1 MSITTRPDPVDAPRG
16 LAGVIVAD
24 TAVSDVRGAEGF
36 YQYRDRS
43 AIELAESAAFEDA
56 WQLLVTGEEVTD
68 ASRAAFVA
76 RIGAASTAGRAD
88 IEAVVDAVSSATP
101 DVLAGLAAAWP
112 LVGVRRGI
120 RPLYDLD
127 QDERLDD
134 AIALAASTPV
144 ILGALW
150 RRGRGEAPLPPLA
163 GRGVVAQYLH
173 QVTGTVPDEATEAA
187 LTAYLI
193 AVMDHGFNASTFTA
207 RVIASTGADAA
218 ACLVGAL
225 GALTGPLHGGAP
237 SRALDGLDAVGT
249 ADRVEPWILG
259 ELAAGRRLM
268 GFGHAVYRTADPRA
282 ELMKRVAQRAGGP
295 RVELALQFQETAERL
310 LAEAKPGRELHAN
323 VEFWAA
329 LVMEQCGLPRSMFT
343 PTFAVART
351 IGWTAHILEQAR
363 DPKIIRPS
371 ARYVGPPVRVPA
383 VQAAGAL
390 RRSC

>member
-1 MSITTRPDPVDAPRG
+1 MSTTRTPLEAPRG

-43 AIELAESAAFEDA
+43 AIELAASATFEDA
-56 WQLLVTGEEVTD
+56 WQLLVTGAPATE
-68 ASRAAFVA
+68 ASRPAFAARIADATVA
-76 RIGAASTAGRAD
+76 RRAD
-88 IEAVVDAVSSATP
+88 LDVVVDAVSEATP
-101 DVLAGLAAAWP
+101 DVLAGLAASWP
-112 LVGVRRGI
+112 LLSARRGI

-127 QDERLDD
+127 EDERLADVID
-134 AIALAASTPV
+134 LAAATPFV
-144 ILGALW
+144 VGALW
-150 RRGRGEAPLPPLA
+150 RRGRAEPAIPALDD
-163 GRGVVAQYLH
+163 RGVVANYLH
-173 QVTGTVPDEATEAA
+173 QVTGVVPDAETERA

-218 ACLVGAL
+218 ACLTGAL

-237 SRALDGLDAVGT
+237 SRALDGLDAVGST
-249 ADRVEPWILG
+249 DRVEQWIRG

-282 ELMKRVAQRAGGP
+282 ELMKQVALRTGGS
-295 RVELALQFQETAERL
+295 RVELAVEFQETAERL

-323 VEFWAA
+323 VEYWAA
-329 LVMEQCGLPRSMFT
+329 LVMERCGLPRSMFT

-371 ARYVGPPVRVPA
+371 ARYIGPPVR
-383 VQAAGAL
+383 AAA
-390 RRSC
+390 

>member
-1 MSITTRPDPVDAPRG
+1 MSTTTQTATTDVPRG
-16 LAGVIVAD
+16 LAGVVVAE
-24 TAVSDVRGAEGF
+24 TTVSDVRGNEGF
-36 YQYRDRS
+36 YQYRDHS
-43 AIELAESAAFEDA
+43 AIELAASATFEDA
-56 WQLLVTGEEVTD
+56 WQLLVTGETATP
-68 ASRAAFVA
+68 ASRGAFGA
-76 RIGAASTAGRAD
+76 RIAAAQGRRGD
-88 IEAVVDAVSSATP
+88 IDAVVDAVTSATP
-101 DVLAGLAAAWP
+101 AVLAGLAAAWP
-112 LVGVRRGI
+112 LLGARRGI

-127 QDERLDD
+127 DEQRLDD
-134 AIALAASTPV
+134 AIAFGASTPV
-144 ILGALW
+144 LVGALW
-150 RRGRGEAPLPPLA
+150 RRGRGEAVLPALE
-163 GRGVVAQYLH
+163 GRGVVANYLH
-173 QVTGTVPDEATEAA
+173 QVTGREPDEETERA

-237 SRALDGLDAVGT
+237 SRALDGLDAVAT
-249 ADRVEPWILG
+249 ADRVEPWIRG

-282 ELMKRVAQRAGGP
+282 ELMKRVALCTGGP
-295 RVELALQFQETAERL
+295 RVELAVRFQEVAERL
-310 LAEAKPGRELHAN
+310 LAEAKPGRDLHAN

-351 IGWTAHILEQAR
+351 IGWTAHILEQSR

-371 ARYVGPPVRVPA
+371 ARYVGPQVRV
-383 VQAAGAL
+383 AA
-390 RRSC
+390 

>member
-1 MSITTRPDPVDAPRG
+1 MSIAPPTATIAPRG
-16 LAGVIVAD
+16 LQGVVVAE

-43 AIELAESAAFEDA
+43 AIELAESSSFEDA
-56 WQLLVTGEEVTD
+56 WQLLVTGEKATD
-68 ASRAAFVA
+68 AARPAFQAHLDGAVA
-76 RIGAASTAGRAD
+76 AGRSDVAV
-88 IEAVVDAVSSATP
+88 VVDAVAATTP
-101 DVLAGLAAAWP
+101 DVLAGLAASWSLLGA
-112 LVGVRRGI
+112 RRGI

-127 QDERLDD
+127 EDARLAE

-144 ILGALW
+144 IVGALW
-150 RRGRGEAPLPPLA
+150 RRGRGESLLPPIE
-163 GRGVVAQYLH
+163 GRGVVANYLH
-173 QVTGTVPDEATEAA
+173 QITGAVPDEETERA
-187 LTAYLI
+187 LTAYLV

-218 ACLVGAL
+218 SCLVGAL

-249 ADRVEPWILG
+249 ADRIEPWIRA
-259 ELAAGRRLM
+259 ELAAGHRLM

-282 ELMKRVAQRAGGP
+282 ELMKRVALRRGGP
-295 RVELALQFQETAERL
+295 RVELARQFQESAERL

-329 LVMEQCGLPRSMFT
+329 LVMEQCGLPREMFT

-371 ARYVGPPVRVPA
+371 ARYAGPPVRGK
-383 VQAAGAL
+383 AA
-390 RRSC
+390 

>member
-1 MSITTRPDPVDAPRG
+1 MSAKTGQSPIDVPRG
-16 LAGVIVAD
+16 LAGVVVAE
-24 TAVSDVRGAEGF
+24 TAVSDVRGDEGF

-43 AIELAESAAFEDA
+43 AIELAASATFEDA
-56 WQLLVTGEEVTD
+56 WQLLVTGDAATD
-68 ASRAAFVA
+68 ASRGAF
-76 RIGAASTAGRAD
+76 AGRVAAALERRD
-88 IEAVVDAVSSATP
+88 DLEAVVAAVASATP

-112 LVGVRRGI
+112 LLGARRGI

-127 QDERLDD
+127 DGQRLDD
-134 AIALAASTPV
+134 AISLAAWTP
-144 ILGALW
+144 ILIGALW
-150 RRGRGEAPLPPLA
+150 RRAHGRAVLPALEGRGI
-163 GRGVVAQYLH
+163 VANYLH
-173 QVTGTVPDEATEAA
+173 QVTGAVPDAATERA

-249 ADRVEPWILG
+249 ADRIEPWIRG
-259 ELAAGRRLM
+259 ELSAGRRLM

-282 ELMKRVAQRAGGP
+282 ELMKKVALQTGGP
-295 RVELALQFQETAERL
+295 RVELAVRFQETAERL

-329 LVMEQCGLPRSMFT
+329 LVMERCGLPRSMFT
-343 PTFAVART
+343 PTFAVGRT

-371 ARYVGPPVRVPA
+371 ARYVGPLVR
-383 VQAAGAL
+383 AAAA
-390 RRSC
+390 

>member
-1 MSITTRPDPVDAPRG
+1 MTTASTAVPTAARG
-16 LAGVIVAD
+16 LAGVVVAD

-43 AIELAESAAFEDA
+43 AIELAETVSFEDA
-56 WQLLVTGEEVTD
+56 WQLLVTGEPATD
-68 ASRAAFVA
+68 ASRPPFRRRLQHAAE
-76 RIGAASTAGRAD
+76 GRRSD
-88 IEAVVDAVSSATP
+88 IDAVVDAVARVTP
-101 DVLAGLAAAWP
+101 EVLPGLAAAWP
-112 LVGVRRGI
+112 LLGARLAL

-127 QDERLDD
+127 DEQRLDD
-134 AIALAASTPV
+134 AITLAAATPALV
-144 ILGALW
+144 GALW
-150 RRGRGEAPLPPLA
+150 RCARGERPLPLLTD
-163 GRGVVAQYLH
+163 RGVVACYLH
-173 QVTGTVPDEATEAA
+173 QVTGIVPDDDTERA

-218 ACLVGAL
+218 SCLAGAL

-249 ADRVEPWILG
+249 ADRVEPWIRE

-282 ELMKRVAQRAGGP
+282 ELLKRVALRRGGA
-295 RVELALQFQETAERL
+295 RVQLALRFEETAERL
-310 LAEAKPGRELHAN
+310 LAEAKPGRDLHAN

-343 PTFAVART
+343 PTFAIART

-371 ARYVGPPVRVPA
+371 ARYVGPSVRTV
-383 VQAAGAL
+383 AA
-390 RRSC
+390 

>member
-1 MSITTRPDPVDAPRG
+1 MTTTTRTIQIAAPRG

-24 TAVSDVRGAEGF
+24 TTVSDVRGEEGF

-43 AIELAESAAFEDA
+43 AIELAETVSFEDA
-56 WQLLVTGEEVTD
+56 WQLLVTGEAATD
-68 ASRAAFVA
+68 ASRPTFAA
-76 RIGAASTAGRAD
+76 RIAEAAIVRKAD
-88 IEAVVDAVSSATP
+88 LDVVVDAVSSATP

-112 LVGVRRGI
+112 LVGARRSI

-127 QDERLDD
+127 EDERLAD
-134 AIALAASTPV
+134 AIALAAATPALV
-144 ILGALW
+144 GALW
-150 RRGRGEAPLPPLA
+150 RRDGGDGGLPVLED
-163 GRGVVAQYLH
+163 RGVVANYLR
-173 QVTGTVPDEATEAA
+173 QVTGVVPDEGTESA

-207 RVIASTGADAA
+207 RVIASTGADVA

-249 ADRVEPWILG
+249 ADRIEPWIRS
-259 ELAAGRRLM
+259 ELASGRRLM

-282 ELMKRVAQRAGGP
+282 ELMKRVAERTGGP
-295 RVELALQFQETAERL
+295 RVELALRFQESAERL

-329 LVMEQCGLPRSMFT
+329 LVMEQCGIPRSMFT

-371 ARYVGPPVRVPA
+371 ARYVGPSVRV
-383 VQAAGAL
+383 AAA
-390 RRSC
+390 

>member
-1 MSITTRPDPVDAPRG
+1 MSTMTQSATRDVPRG
-16 LAGVIVAD
+16 LAGVVVAE
-24 TAVSDVRGAEGF
+24 TTVSDVRGAEGF

-43 AIELAESAAFEDA
+43 AIELAASATFEDA
-56 WQLLVTGEEVTD
+56 WQLLVTGETATG
-68 ASRAAFVA
+68 ASRAAFAARVA
-76 RIGAASTAGRAD
+76 AAAGRHDD
-88 IEAVVDAVSSATP
+88 IDAVVDAVASATP
-101 DVLAGLAAAWP
+101 EVLAGLAAAWP
-112 LVGVRRGI
+112 LLGARRGI

-127 QDERLDD
+127 EDQRLDD
-134 AIALAASTPV
+134 AIAFGASTPV
-144 ILGALW
+144 LVGALW
-150 RRGRGEAPLPPLA
+150 RRGRGEAALPALD
-163 GRGVVAQYLH
+163 GRGIVANYLH
-173 QVTGTVPDEATEAA
+173 QVTGAEPDEETERA

-237 SRALDGLDAVGT
+237 SRALDGLDAVRSP
-249 ADRVEPWILG
+249 DRIEPWIRG

-282 ELMKRVAQRAGGP
+282 ELMKRVALRTGGP
-295 RVELALQFQETAERL
+295 RVELAVRFQETAERL
-310 LAEAKPGRELHAN
+310 LAEAKPGRDLHAN

-329 LVMEQCGLPRSMFT
+329 LVMERCGLPRSMFT

-351 IGWTAHILEQAR
+351 IGWTAHVLEQAR

-371 ARYVGPPVRVPA
+371 ARYVGPQVR
-383 VQAAGAL
+383 AAA
-390 RRSC
+390 

>member
-1 MSITTRPDPVDAPRG
+1 MSTTTRPTPIDAPRG
-16 LAGVIVAD
+16 LAGVVVAD
-24 TAVSDVRGAEGF
+24 TTVSDVRGAEGF

-43 AIELAESAAFEDA
+43 AIELAETATFEDA
-56 WQLLVTGEEVTD
+56 WQLLVTGVDATD
-68 ASRAAFVA
+68 ASRPAFAA
-76 RIGAASTAGRAD
+76 RISRATAHRGDLA
-88 IEAVVDAVSSATP
+88 AVVDAVSSVTP

-112 LVGVRRGI
+112 LLGARRSI

-127 QDERLDD
+127 EDGRLSD
-134 AIALAASTPV
+134 AIALAAATPV
-144 ILGALW
+144 LVGALW
-150 RRGRGEAPLPPLA
+150 RRGLGERELPVLE
-163 GRGVVAQYLH
+163 GRGVVANYLH
-173 QVTGTVPDEATEAA
+173 QVTGIVPDQATENA

-237 SRALDGLDAVGT
+237 SRALDGLDAVG
-249 ADRVEPWILG
+249 AVDRIEPWIRG
-259 ELAAGRRLM
+259 EFAAGRRLM

-282 ELMKRVAQRAGGP
+282 ELMKRVALRTGGP
-295 RVELALQFQETAERL
+295 RVELAQRFQESAERL

-329 LVMEQCGLPRSMFT
+329 LVMEQCGIPRSMFT
-343 PTFAVART
+343 PTFAIART
-351 IGWTAHILEQAR
+351 IGWTAHLLEQAR

-371 ARYVGPPVRVPA
+371 ARYVGPAVRV
-383 VQAAGAL
+383 AAA
-390 RRSC
+390 

>member
-1 MSITTRPDPVDAPRG
+1 MSTTMQSATRDLPRG
-16 LAGVIVAD
+16 LAGVIVAE
-24 TAVSDVRGAEGF
+24 TTVSDVRGAEGF

-43 AIELAESAAFEDA
+43 AIELAAAATFEDA
-56 WQLLVTGEEVTD
+56 WQLLVTGETATSDSRTAFAARVAD
-68 ASRAAFVA
+68 A
-76 RIGAASTAGRAD
+76 AGRRDD
-88 IEAVVDAVSSATP
+88 IAAVVDAVSSATP

-112 LVGVRRGI
+112 LLGARRGI

-127 QDERLDD
+127 EEERLDD
-134 AIALAASTPV
+134 AIAFAASTPV
-144 ILGALW
+144 LVGALW
-150 RRGRGEAPLPPLA
+150 RRGSGEEAVLPALD
-163 GRGVVAQYLH
+163 GRGVVANYLY
-173 QVTGTVPDEATEAA
+173 QVTGAEPDDATERA

-249 ADRVEPWILG
+249 ADRIEPWIRG
-259 ELAAGRRLM
+259 ELSAGRRLM

-282 ELMKRVAQRAGGP
+282 ELMKKVALRTGGP
-295 RVELALQFQETAERL
+295 RVELAVRFQETAERL
-310 LAEAKPGRELHAN
+310 LAEAKPGRDLHAN

-329 LVMEQCGLPRSMFT
+329 LVMERCGLPRSMFT
-343 PTFAVART
+343 PTFAVGRT

-371 ARYVGPPVRVPA
+371 ARYVGPSVRA
-383 VQAAGAL
+383 TAA
-390 RRSC
+390 

>member
-1 MSITTRPDPVDAPRG
+1 MKRTTRPTPIDAPRG

-24 TAVSDVRGAEGF
+24 TSVSDVRGAEGF
-36 YQYRDRS
+36 FQYRDRS
-43 AIELAESAAFEDA
+43 AIELAETASFEDA
-56 WQLLVTGEEVTD
+56 WQLLVTGDAVTD
-68 ASRAAFVA
+68 ASRPAFAA
-76 RIGAASTAGRAD
+76 RIADAATARTAD
-88 IEAVVDAVSSATP
+88 LDVVVDAVSSATP

-112 LVGVRRGI
+112 LLGARRSI

-127 QDERLDD
+127 HDDRLAD
-134 AIALAASTPV
+134 AIALAAATPV
-144 ILGALW
+144 LVGALW
-150 RRGRGEAPLPPLA
+150 RRSRKESALA
-163 GRGVVAQYLH
+163 VLEDRGVVANYLH
-173 QVTGTVPDEATEAA
+173 QVTGVVPDQATESA

-237 SRALDGLDAVGT
+237 SRALDGLDAVG
-249 ADRVEPWILG
+249 APERIEPWIRG

-282 ELMKRVAQRAGGP
+282 ELVKRVARRTGGP
-295 RVELALQFQETAERL
+295 RVELALRFQETAERL

-329 LVMEQCGLPRSMFT
+329 LVMEQCGIPRTMFT

-371 ARYVGPPVRVPA
+371 ARYVGPAVRVPA
-383 VQAAGAL
+383 A
-390 RRSC
+390 

>member
-1 MSITTRPDPVDAPRG
+1 MTTTTRTTQIAAPRG

-43 AIELAESAAFEDA
+43 AIELAETVSFEDA
-56 WQLLVTGEEVTD
+56 WQLLVTGETATD
-68 ASRAAFVA
+68 ASRPAFAA
-76 RIGAASTAGRAD
+76 RIAEATIVRKAD
-88 IEAVVDAVSSATP
+88 LDVVVDAVSSATP

-112 LVGVRRGI
+112 LLGARRSI

-127 QDERLDD
+127 EDERLAD
-134 AIALAASTPV
+134 AIALAAATPALV
-144 ILGALW
+144 GALW
-150 RRGRGEAPLPPLA
+150 RRDRGDGGLTVLKD
-163 GRGVVAQYLH
+163 RGVVANYLR
-173 QVTGTVPDEATEAA
+173 QVTGVVPDEATESA

-237 SRALDGLDAVGT
+237 SRALDGLDAVGS
-249 ADRVEPWILG
+249 ADRIEPWIRG
-259 ELAAGRRLM
+259 ELASGRRLM

-282 ELMKRVAQRAGGP
+282 ELMKRVAERTGGP
-295 RVELALQFQETAERL
+295 RVELALRFQESAERL

-329 LVMEQCGLPRSMFT
+329 LVMEQCGIPRSMFT

-371 ARYVGPPVRVPA
+371 ARYVGPSVRV
-383 VQAAGAL
+383 AAA
-390 RRSC
+390 

>member
-1 MSITTRPDPVDAPRG
+1 MSTTTRPTPVDAPRG

-24 TAVSDVRGAEGF
+24 TAVGDVRGAEGF

-43 AIELAESAAFEDA
+43 AIELAESASFEDA
-56 WQLLVTGEEVTD
+56 WQLLVTGEAATD
-68 ASRAAFVA
+68 ASRPAFAARVA
-76 RIGAASTAGRAD
+76 DATGRRRD
-88 IEAVVDAVSSATP
+88 DVDAVVDAVTSATP

-112 LVGVRRGI
+112 LLAARRGI

-127 QDERLDD
+127 EGARLDD

-150 RRGRGEAPLPPLA
+150 RRGRGEAALPSLS
-163 GRGVVAQYLH
+163 GRGVVANYLH
-173 QVTGTVPDEATEAA
+173 QVTGVVPDEATESA

-249 ADRVEPWILG
+249 AARMEPWIRG

-282 ELMKRVAQRAGGP
+282 ELMKRVARRAGGP
-295 RVELALQFQETAERL
+295 RVELALQFQDTAERL
-310 LAEAKPGRELHAN
+310 LAQAKPGRELHAN

-351 IGWTAHILEQAR
+351 VGWTAHILEQAR

-371 ARYVGPPVRVPA
+371 ARYVGPPVRV
-383 VQAAGAL
+383 AAA
-390 RRSC
+390 

>member
-1 MSITTRPDPVDAPRG
+1 MSTTTSQVPADAPRG

-24 TAVSDVRGAEGF
+24 TEVSDVRGAEGF
-36 YQYRDRS
+36 YQYRDRP
-43 AIELAESAAFEDA
+43 AIALAESATFEEA
-56 WQLLVTGEEVTD
+56 WQLLVTGE
-68 ASRAAFVA
+68 APLSAAAAATFAARVA
-76 RIGAASTAGRAD
+76 DTARGQRAD
-88 IEAVVDAVSSATP
+88 IALVADAVTGVAP
-101 DVLAGLAAAWP
+101 DVLAGLAASWP
-112 LVGVRRGI
+112 LLAARRGI

-127 QDERLDD
+127 EQERLAD

-144 ILGALW
+144 IVGALW
-150 RRGRGEAPLPPLA
+150 RRGHGEQDLAPLE
-163 GRGVVAQYLH
+163 GRGLVANYLH
-173 QVTGTVPDEATEAA
+173 QVTGTIPDHDTERA

-207 RVIASTGADAA
+207 RVIASTGADVA

-249 ADRVEPWILG
+249 PDRIDEWIAG

-282 ELMKRVAQRAGGP
+282 ELMKRVALRRGGA
-295 RVELALQFQETAERL
+295 RVELARRFEASAERQ
-310 LAEAKPGRELHAN
+310 LAAAKPGRDLHAN

-329 LVMEQCGLPRSMFT
+329 IVMEQCGVPRTLFT

-371 ARYVGPPVRVPA
+371 ARYVGAPIQVPTA
-383 VQAAGAL
+383 
-390 RRSC
+390 

>member
-1 MSITTRPDPVDAPRG
+1 MSTTTPSTPQVAPRG

-24 TAVSDVRGAEGF
+24 TLVSDVRGAEGF
-36 YQYRDRS
+36 FQYRDRS
-43 AIELAESAAFEDA
+43 AIELAETATFEGA
-56 WQLLVTGEEVTD
+56 WHLLVTGEEPTD
-68 ASRAAFVA
+68 ASHSAFLERVA
-76 RIGAASTAGRAD
+76 SETAGWRPD
-88 IEAVVDAVSSATP
+88 IDAVVDAVTSVTP

-112 LVGVRRGI
+112 LLGERRGI

-127 QDERLDD
+127 DDARLAD
-134 AIALAASTPV
+134 AIALAAATPV
-144 ILGALW
+144 VVGSLW
-150 RRGRGEAPLPPLA
+150 RRGRGDEPLAPLA
-163 GRGVVAQYLH
+163 GRGVVARYLH
-173 QVTGTVPDEATEAA
+173 QVTGEVPDAETERA

-249 ADRVEPWILG
+249 PDRIEPWIRG

-282 ELMKRVAQRAGGP
+282 QLMKRVAQRQGGP
-295 RVELALQFQETAERL
+295 RVELALAFESTAERL
-310 LAEAKPGRELHAN
+310 LAESKPGRELHAN

-343 PTFAVART
+343 PTFAIART
-351 IGWTAHILEQAR
+351 IGWTAHVLEQAADR
-363 DPKIIRPS
+363 KIIRPS
-371 ARYVGPPVRVPA
+371 ARYVGAPVRRT
-383 VQAAGAL
+383 AA
-390 RRSC
+390 

>member
-1 MSITTRPDPVDAPRG
+1 MSTTTQPAPPHAPRG

-24 TAVSDVRGAEGF
+24 TAVSDVRGAEGY

-43 AIELAESAAFEDA
+43 AVELAERAAFEDA
-56 WQLLVTGEEVTD
+56 WQLLVTGEEATD
-68 ASRAAFVA
+68 ASRPPFAARVH
-76 RIGAASTAGRAD
+76 AATAGRRAD
-88 IEAVVDAVSSATP
+88 IRTVVNAVSSATP

-112 LVGVRRGI
+112 LLGARRSI

-127 QDERLDD
+127 EEKRLDD

-144 ILGALW
+144 VVAALW
-150 RRGRGEAPLPPLA
+150 RRGRGKPMLPPLE
-163 GRGVVAQYLH
+163 GRGVVADYLY
-173 QVTGTVPDEATEAA
+173 QVTDVVPDTATEAA

-193 AVMDHGFNASTFTA
+193 AVMDHGFNASTFAA

-249 ADRVEPWILG
+249 VDRVEPWIRG

-282 ELMKRVAQRAGGP
+282 ELMKRVALRTGGE
-295 RVELALQFQETAERL
+295 RVELALTFQATAERL
-310 LAEAKPGRELHAN
+310 LAEAKPGRDLHAN
-323 VEFWAA
+323 VEFWSA

-343 PTFAVART
+343 PTFAVARAV
-351 IGWTAHILEQAR
+351 GWTAHILEQAR

-371 ARYVGPPVRVPA
+371 ARYVGPPVRVPVA
-383 VQAAGAL
+383 
-390 RRSC
+390 

>member
-1 MSITTRPDPVDAPRG
+1 MSTTTRPAPVEVPHG

-43 AIELAESAAFEDA
+43 AIELAASATFEDA
-56 WQLLVTGEEVTD
+56 WQLLVTGEDATD
-68 ASRAAFVA
+68 AARPGFAA
-76 RIGAASTAGRAD
+76 RIAAATARSDDIGAV
-88 IEAVVDAVSSATP
+88 IEAVTSATP
-101 DVLAGLAAAWP
+101 DVLPGLAAAWP
-112 LVGVRRGI
+112 LLGARRGI
-120 RPLYDLD
+120 RPLYDLSE
-127 QDERLDD
+127 DERLDD
-134 AIALAASTPV
+134 AIALAAATPLLV
-144 ILGALW
+144 GALW
-150 RRGRGEAPLPPLA
+150 RRGRADAVLPPLD
-163 GRGVVAQYLH
+163 GRGVVANYLH
-173 QVTGTVPDEATEAA
+173 QVTGVVPDPDAERA

-225 GALTGPLHGGAP
+225 GALAGPLHGGAP
-237 SRALDGLDAVGT
+237 SRALDGLDAVGS
-249 ADRVEPWILG
+249 ADRIEPWIRA

-282 ELMKRVAQRAGGP
+282 ELMKRVALRRGGS
-295 RVELALQFQETAERL
+295 RVELALRFQETAERL
-310 LAEAKPGRELHAN
+310 LAEAKPGRDLHAN

-329 LVMEQCGLPRSMFT
+329 LVMEQCGVPRSMFT

-371 ARYVGPPVRVPA
+371 ARYVGPPVRA
-383 VQAAGAL
+383 VAA
-390 RRSC
+390 